1 MIKIDKKTVVVFDLD
16 DTLYQEID
24 FLKSGYFHISSI
36 IQPLT
41 VHNVYQEMMCWY
53 AQKQN
58 VFQLLIEKYRLPYQ
72 IGELVQFYRQHHPN
86 ISLNTDAKTFLDL
99 LFQKNVPIGLLT
111 DGYSITQRH
120 KIQALSIEPYLT
132 DIIISEEFG
141 TSKPSLA
148 NYLYFQD
155 KFPNHTLIYIADN
168 FSKDFI
174 SPNALNWIT
183 IGLLDRGF
191 NIHQQDFSLAPAYHP
206 QHLVPDFQ
214 FLISLFEYE

>member
-41 VHNVYQEMMCWY
+41 GHNVYQEMMCWY
-53 AQKQN
+53 EQKQN
-58 VFQLLIEKYRLPYQ
+58 VFQLLIEKYRLPYK
-72 IGELVQFYRQHHPN
+72 IDELVGFYRQHYPN
-86 ISLNTDAKTFLDL
+86 ISLYAGARTFLEL
-99 LFQKNVPIGLLT
+99 LFQKKIPIGLLT

-120 KIQALSIEPYLT
+120 KIQALSIETYLS

-141 TSKPSLA
+141 TQKPSMS

-155 KFPNHTLIYIADN
+155 KFPNHTFIYIADN

-183 IGLLDRGF
+183 IGLLDCGL
-191 NIHQQDFSLAPAYHP
+191 NIHQQDFSLAPFYHP
-206 QHLVPDFQ
+206 QYLAPDFQ
-214 FLISLFEYE
+214 FLISFFEYE